1 MAIADI
7 ALGVF
12 AIIGF
17 GCPCAVAAISLGGVA
32 LCTVGEE
39 ESKAYN
45 LAAGGL
51 ALAIIALLL
60 LALMIAILATNVNH
74 ILDEF
79 KKVEKKMDEDQ
90 AKADARNAEMQKE
103 MDKDWGNR
111 RRRMAP
117 DINGTDTALEKKKK
131 ISPSQ
136 FSTSDA
142 KGEEKGLQAI
152 GQSFLSKAA
161 AKSFVIMVRN

>member
-79 KKVEKKMDEDQ
+79 KKVEKKADAEQ
-90 AKADARNAEMQKE
+90 AAFDAKMKADWERFDERNAKNL
-103 MDKDWGNR
+103 GNR
-111 RRRMAP
+111 RRRMAS
-117 DINGTDTALEKKKK
+117 DINGTDTALGKKKK
-131 ISPSQ
+131 ITPSQ
-136 FSTSDA
+136 FSTFDHSVNP
-142 KGEEKGLQAI
+142 
-152 GQSFLSKAA
+152 FLSKAA
-161 AKSFVIMVRN
+161 AKSFVIMERN